1 MDVADIMSA
10 EVEFIAPEATVQ
22 EAAELMG
29 ELDVGALP
37 VGSAEDLRG
46 VVTDRDLLYRVVAAG
61 RDPAGMRVREAMSSP
76 AITCRPTDGLRQAM
90 DLMTAQNLRRLAVQD
105 AQGRVVGWVTLADIA
120 RRLLVEDAR
129 LQQALRGL
137 TESAA

>member
-1 MDVADIMSA
+1 MDVAEIMSA
-10 EVEFIAPEATVQ
+10 EVEFIAPEATAQ

-46 VVTDRDLLYRVVAAG
+46 VVTGRDLLYRVVAAG
-61 RDPAGMRVREAMSSP
+61 RDPASVRVREVMSSP
-76 AITCRPTDGLRQAM
+76 AIACRPNDGLRQAM

-105 AQGRVVGWVTLADIA
+105 AQGKVVGWVTLADIA

>member
-1 MDVADIMSA
+1 MSA
-10 EVEFIAPEATVQ
+10 EVEFIAPEATAQ

-46 VVTDRDLLYRVVAAG
+46 VVTGRDLLYRVVAAG
-61 RDPAGMRVREAMSSP
+61 RDPASVRVREVMSSP
-76 AITCRPTDGLRQAM
+76 AIACRPNDGLRQAM

-105 AQGRVVGWVTLADIA
+105 AQGKVVGWVTLADIA

>member
-1 MDVADIMSA
+1 MDVGEIMSG
-10 EVEFIAPEATVQ
+10 EVEFIGPEETVQ
-22 EAAELMG
+22 AAAELMG

-37 VGSAEDLRG
+37 VGSAEALRG

-61 RDPAGMRVREAMSSP
+61 RDPRTMRVREAMSHP
-76 AITCRPTDGLRQAM
+76 VTACRPTDGLRQAM
-90 DLMTAQNLRRLAVQD
+90 DLMTAQNIRRLPVQD

-120 RRLLVEDAR
+120 RRLLVEDER
-129 LQQALRGL
+129 LQQALKGL

>member
-1 MDVADIMSA
+1 MSA
-10 EVEFIAPEATVQ
+10 EVEFIAPEATAQ

-61 RDPAGMRVREAMSSP
+61 RDPAGLRVREVMSSP
-76 AITCRPTDGLRQAM
+76 AIACRPNDTLRQAM

-105 AQGRVVGWVTLADIA
+105 AQGKVVGWVTLADVA